1 MTRGGIA
8 GGLAALA
15 DLVLPATCVGCS
27 AAGTAWCVGCARRV
41 AGTGPLR
48 VTPMTPLP
56 DLPPVTAAGV
66 YAGALREAVNAY
78 KERGR
83 HELAARLGERLA
95 AAVRAAGAGDA
106 GVVLIPVP
114 ATAAAARRRY
124 GDHVVRLARRAAA
137 ELTRAGVPAAVARP
151 LTARPRPDSVGL
163 SAAERIA
170 AAAAAFAVRPSRVGP
185 VRAARAAGLRP
196 VLVDDVMTTGATL
209 AAAAA
214 RLRGAGVP
222 VAVAAVVA
230 ATPRPGV
237 GGVARDLGLRR
248 GP

>member
-1 MTRGGIA
+1 MTRDGFA

-15 DLVLPATCVGCS
+15 DLVLPATCAGCS
-27 AAGTAWCVGCARRV
+27 AAGTAWCASCARRV
-41 AGTGPLR
+41 AATGPVP

-78 KERGR
+78 KEHGR
-83 HELAARLGERLA
+83 HALALHLGEWLA
-95 AAVRAAGAGDA
+95 VAVRAADAGGT

-124 GDHVVRLARRAAA
+124 GDHMVRVARRAVAH
-137 ELTRAGVPAAVARP
+137 LTRAGVPAAVARP
-151 LTARPRPDSVGL
+151 LAARPRPDSVGM

-170 AAAAAFAVRPSRVGP
+170 AAAVAFAVRPTRLGP
-185 VRAARAAGLRP
+185 LRAAVAAGLRP
-196 VLVDDVMTTGATL
+196 VLVDDVVTTGATL

-214 RLRGAGVP
+214 RLRAAGIP
-222 VAVAAVVA
+222 VAAAAVVA
-230 ATPRPGV
+230 ATPRPH
-237 GGVARDLGLRR
+237 
-248 GP
+248 